1 MSGTQSVLGLVGSP
15 NKAGRTNELVSAALE
30 GARSEG
36 LNLNQYIPIRR
47 KEDFAAMLESLHE
60 LLQERGDKVTATL
73 IAERMEKKLQRHV
86 HYRLAS
92 HLYILLGFET
102 KKGQRLADN
111 GKYYVVPNPELL
123 AEKRAQFCGVEIS
136 NSYKRKG
143 LAGNNTKP
151 TD

>member
-1 MSGTQSVLGLVGSP
+1 
-15 NKAGRTNELVSAALE
+15 
-30 GARSEG
+30 
-36 LNLNQYIPIRR
+36 
-47 KEDFAAMLESLHE
+47 MLESLHE
-60 LLQERGDKVTATL
+60 LLQEWGDEVTATL
-73 IAERMEKKLQRHV
+73 IAERMEKKLHRHV

-111 GKYYVVPNPELL
+111 GKYYVVPNLELL

-136 NSYKRKG
+136 GSYKRKG

-151 TD
+151 SD